1 MLKPRSWSMKYHP
14 IELRVGEPINPGDY
28 SIDSRK
34 KLANDVRDR
43 VEALKQ

>member
-28 SIDSRK
+28 SIETRRE
-34 KLANDVRDR
+34 LANYVRDK